1 MSNDYNYKF
10 SSNVGILATEIDSV
24 DMSNM
29 VGAIGAAG
37 STDTI
42 DISPYVFNWNSSAY
56 TISTGTG
63 GTGSY
68 YTSTSTGFKGI
79 EVKDGADIKI
89 GERSLS
95 EFMDRVESRLA
106 ILQPKPE
113 LLEKF
118 EALQKAY
125 DQYKLL
131 EALCMGNI
139 PMAPDDHV

>member
-1 MSNDYNYKF
+1 MSNEYTYKF
-10 SSNVGILATEIDSV
+10 SSNVGILATEIDSI
-24 DMSNM
+24 DIST
-29 VGAIGAAG
+29 GAIGAVGAA
-37 STDTI
+37 DTI
-42 DISPYVFNWNSSAY
+42 DLSPYTFNWNTSAY

-68 YTSTSTGFKGI
+68 YTSTNTGFNGI
-79 EVKDGADIKI
+79 EIKDGADIKI

-131 EALCMGNI
+131 EALCMGDI
-139 PMAPDDHV
+139 PKAPDGHA

>member
-10 SSNVGILATEIDSV
+10 SSNVGILATEIDSI
-24 DMSNM
+24 DMGNM
-29 VGAIGAAG
+29 VGAVG
-37 STDTI
+37 SADTI
-42 DISPYVFNWNSSAY
+42 DISPYTFNWNSPAY
-56 TISTGTG
+56 TISAGTG

-131 EALCMGNI
+131 EALCMGDI

>member
-1 MSNDYNYKF
+1 MSNEYTYKF
-10 SSNVGILATEIDSV
+10 SSNVGIMATEIDPLDIST
-24 DMSNM
+24 
-29 VGAIGAAG
+29 GAIGAVGAA
-37 STDTI
+37 DTI
-42 DISPYVFNWNSSAY
+42 DLSPYTFNWNSSAY

-68 YTSTSTGFKGI
+68 YTSSGFKGI

-131 EALCMGNI
+131 EALCMGDI
-139 PMAPDDHV
+139 PKAPDGHA

>member
-1 MSNDYNYKF
+1 MSNEYTYKF
-10 SSNVGILATEIDSV
+10 SSNVGIMATEIDPL
-24 DMSNM
+24 DMGSM
-29 VGAIGAAG
+29 AGAIGAA
-37 STDTI
+37 DTI
-42 DISPYVFNWNSSAY
+42 NISPYTFNWNSPAY

-68 YTSTSTGFKGI
+68 YTSTSTGFNGI
-79 EVKDGADIKI
+79 EIKDGADIKI

-131 EALCMGNI
+131 EALCMGDI
-139 PMAPDDHV
+139 PKAPDVHA

>member
-10 SSNVGILATEIDSV
+10 SSNVGILATEIDSI
-24 DMSNM
+24 DIST
-29 VGAIGAAG
+29 GAIGAVGA
-37 STDTI
+37 SDTI
-42 DISPYVFNWNSSAY
+42 DISPYAFNWNSSAY
-56 TISTGTG
+56 TISAGS
-63 GTGSY
+63 TGSY
-68 YTSTSTGFKGI
+68 YTSTGFKGI
-79 EVKDGADIKI
+79 EIEDGADIKI

>member
-1 MSNDYNYKF
+1 MSNEYTYKF
-10 SSNVGILATEIDSV
+10 SSNVGIMATEIDSI
-24 DMSNM
+24 DLGTGA
-29 VGAIGAAG
+29 VGAAA
-37 STDTI
+37 DTI
-42 DISPYVFNWNSSAY
+42 DILPYTFNWNSPAY
-56 TISTGTG
+56 TISAGTG

-131 EALCMGNI
+131 EALCMGDI
-139 PMAPDDHV
+139 GRDQLGDD

>member
-10 SSNVGILATEIDSV
+10 SSNVGILATEIDSI
-24 DMSNM
+24 DIST
-29 VGAIGAAG
+29 GAIGAVGA
-37 STDTI
+37 SDTI
-42 DISPYVFNWNSSAY
+42 DISPYTFNWNSSAY
-56 TISTGTG
+56 TISAG

-68 YTSTSTGFKGI
+68 YTSSGFKGI

-131 EALCMGNI
+131 EALCMGDI
-139 PMAPDDHV
+139 PRAPDDHV